1 MKSTIKKIVTK
12 RKITAIT
19 YCQIDVA
26 VMLAMCH
33 TLLIEGLHDQRFLD
47 RYTTGFDRFAA
58 YLRGDSDGTPK
69 TAVWAAAISGMAA
82 EDIVTLSRQMAAERT
97 MLTVSWSLTRQQF
110 GEQPFWA
117 VVALAAMIGDMG
129 KPGGGV
135 GFGYTITNYLGNN
148 VFKTLFQ
155 KQCFQSISNNVFK
168 F

>member
-1 MKSTIKKIVTK
+1 MSLSCLRCVS
-12 RKITAIT
+12 
-19 YCQIDVA
+19 
-26 VMLAMCH
+26 
-33 TLLIEGLHDQRFLD
+33 TLLVEGLHDQSFLD

-58 YLRGDSDGTPK
+58 YLRGESDGTPK
-69 TAVWAAAISGMAA
+69 TASWAAGISGIAA
-82 EDIVTLSRQMAAERT
+82 EEIVTLSRQMAAERT

-148 VFKTLFQ
+148 VFKMPYAPLPQ
-155 KQCFQSISNNVFK
+155 GAMRWLISFVARVSDMLLGGAL
-168 F
+168 